1 MRLEL
6 EIYFDE
12 NQDAIKRENIEK
24 NIKNTLYNILDDYRD
39 KKEITNYVVNNLDY
53 ESKLK
58 EIESKTLKNKTTKTH
73 PTK

>member
-12 NQDAIKRENIEK
+12 NQDTTKRESIEK
-24 NIKNTLYNILDDYRD
+24 NIKNALYNILDNYRNN
-39 KKEITNYVVNNLDY
+39 KEIANYVVNNLDY

-58 EIESKTLKNKTTKTH
+58 EMESKTLKR
-73 PTK
+73 